1 MKKMICVLA
10 AFSLL
15 LGIASC
21 GHKGNDLSKA
31 KKVSADEPWWNDTI
45 TNIAPDEIIKELS
58 EEPYQ
63 LESRCFA
70 ADEDSFVVSYVAW
83 GNEMFMNTILRHYS
97 YSGELL
103 GQVNIGAFFGYEE
116 EFYSATTVYKRNGNY
131 YVLIVDTVYEIDFA
145 DGKLK
150 NPYTLELSS
159 PEAGNAE
166 LSQMVDVGGKTVC
179 LFCSYNR
186 DFEAVYGICV
196 FDGINQETIF
206 PDLGKDIKLEYLSCL
221 SSNGEAA
228 TFIAAVNQNGL
239 EKTLYCTLDVN
250 TLDITTVN
258 TDHDIEYDNF
268 VGGHGVF
275 DAGDG
280 RTISRIDPSTGD
292 RSVLVDLSDTLING
306 RYTYDQ
312 QIVWA
317 TDDKVVLLAE
327 EYALN
332 DRIASSSIVLLE
344 KAGTNPNAGKAVLSI
359 ASLDELSYQEYFA
372 INDFNRNSD
381 GFFIEVEYKYFD
393 MLNDGWQSQE
403 ENSDYDILTSFAA
416 DTATVLMSDIRE
428 GKGPDLVIYSN
439 EYGQLNGQD
448 YLVDLTKRIA
458 SEKSLN
464 GGEYMSFVTQPNG
477 RDGNHYRLDYGFTF
491 AGFVIRNDLIE
502 NGTAGLTFEQ
512 YDRIIREGNNGV
524 NILPQDDNQMMKKL
538 LTSSD
543 YMSYDKDGKISLNN
557 DGFRAMADYI
567 ASIPDGAQFD
577 DLIDGNIKPVYW
589 YVNNFPSYADVVN
602 NAYADYSIIG
612 LPSSDGHSETIMG
625 RGIGITSCCVLQDA
639 AWSFAMKMM
648 SPEVQLFAEW
658 YDPVLLSAQKENF
671 SGIITTHNAMVK
683 AQKEGTTFPEEAV
696 DAYIGQISDAIV
708 VPDINSSIIVIMNE
722 EMPAYFENQKSFDE
736 VAGIVENRVNLML
749 AEQG

>member
-1 MKKMICVLA
+1 MKKIICVLA
-10 AFSLL
+10 AVSLL

-21 GHKGNDLSKA
+21 GNKGNDLSKA
-31 KKVSADEPWWNDTI
+31 RKVSSDETWWNDTVTKI
-45 TNIAPDEIIKELS
+45 SSDEIIEELS

-70 ADEDSFVVSYVAW
+70 ADEDSFVISYVAW
-83 GNEMFMNTILRHYS
+83 GHEMFMNTILRHYS
-97 YSGELL
+97 YNGELL

-116 EFYSATTVYKRNGNY
+116 DCYSATTVYKRNGTY
-131 YVLIVDTVYEIDFA
+131 FVLIDDTVYEIDFT

-159 PEAGNAE
+159 PDAGQAE

-179 LFCSYNR
+179 LFFSYNKE
-186 DFEAVYGICV
+186 FEAIHGICV
-196 FDGINQETIF
+196 FDGIRQEIIF
-206 PDLGKDIKLEYLSCL
+206 PEFGKDIKLEYLSNL
-221 SSNGEAA
+221 SSNGDAA
-228 TFIAAVNQNGL
+228 TFIAAVNENGL

-250 TLDITTVN
+250 TLEIATVSA
-258 TDHDIEYDNF
+258 DHDIEYADF
-268 VGGHGVF
+268 VEGLGVF
-275 DAGDG
+275 DAGDS
-280 RTISRIDPSTGD
+280 RTVSKIDPATGE
-292 RSVLVDLSDTLING
+292 RSVLVDLSDTFING
-306 RYTYDQ
+306 QFTYEKK
-312 QIVWA
+312 IVWA
-317 TDDKVVLLAE
+317 EDDKVVLLAN

-332 DRIASSSIVLLE
+332 DRISSSSIVLLE
-344 KAGTNPNAGKAVLSI
+344 KAETNPNEGKAVLTI

-372 INDFNRNSD
+372 VNDFNRNSD
-381 GFFIEVEYKYFD
+381 EFFIEVDYKYLD
-393 MLNDGWQSQE
+393 MFNEGRKSQE
-403 ENSDYDILTSFAA
+403 ENNDYDILTSFAA

-428 GKGPDLVIYSN
+428 GKGPDLVVYSN
-439 EYGQLNGQD
+439 EYGQLNSPD

-464 GGEYMSFVTQPNG
+464 SGEYMNFVTQPNG

-502 NGTAGLTFEQ
+502 EGAAGLTFDQ
-512 YDRIIREGNNGV
+512 YDRMIREGNNGV
-524 NILPQDDNQMMKKL
+524 SILPQDDNLMMKKL

-543 YMSYDKDGKISLNN
+543 YMSFDKDGKISLNN

-577 DLIDGNIKPVYW
+577 DLIDGKIKPVYW
-589 YVNNFPSYADVVN
+589 YVENFPGYVDVVN
-602 NAYADYSIIG
+602 NAYTNYSVIG
-612 LPSSDGHSETIMG
+612 LPSSDGHAETITG

-639 AWSFAMKMM
+639 AWDFAMKMM
-648 SPEVQLFAEW
+648 SPEVQLLADC
-658 YDPVLLSAQKENF
+658 YDPVMLSAQKEYF
-671 SGIITTHNAMVK
+671 SAIITVHNADVK
-683 AQKEGTTFPEEAV
+683 AQKEGTPYPQEAV

-708 VPDINSSIIVIMNE
+708 VPDVDSSIIVIMNE

-736 VAGIVENRVNLML
+736 VVGIVENRVNLML